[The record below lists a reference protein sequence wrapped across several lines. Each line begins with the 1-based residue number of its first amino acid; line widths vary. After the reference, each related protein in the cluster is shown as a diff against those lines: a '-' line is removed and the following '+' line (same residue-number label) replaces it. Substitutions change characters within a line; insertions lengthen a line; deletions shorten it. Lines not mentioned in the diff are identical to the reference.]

1 MTSTNLENESDT
13 PCLSLRK
20 HARLKVNCCDLG
32 SWIIFIP
39 RKRSQHIPP
48 WKKKETHTRHLLE
61 KGTFQRWINML
72 LSSGYFIWLL
82 PFCLGKKDF
91 RSKSTHVPRIP
102 SPELFVPQ
110 ELHGRQIAQWSQQR
124 LPPGQPKPPS
134 WSDGTNKTRWWMT
147 WSMKMSDLVHKT
159 SLFHGLI
166 IIPILVGLYLF
177 PDIQPKPRVLVTAHL
192 RLSKGKFQLDLRTIF
207 YLNLALLGISEP
219 STVSLYDCN
228 GRRGD
233 VGKEKHLHWQRAF
246 PTFSY
251 IFSSPK
257 KHGSEEG
264 QIKLQQP
271 LSS

>member
-1 MTSTNLENESDT
+1 MCHGSHPIPWAFRTTGASWETDCSVITAETSTWPT
-13 PCLSLRK
+13 
-20 HARLKVNCCDLG
+20 
-32 SWIIFIP
+32 
-39 RKRSQHIPP
+39 KR
-48 WKKKETHTRHLLE
+48 
-61 KGTFQRWINML
+61 
-72 LSSGYFIWLL
+72 
-82 PFCLGKKDF
+82 
-91 RSKSTHVPRIP
+91 
-102 SPELFVPQ
+102 
-110 ELHGRQIAQWSQQR
+110 
-124 LPPGQPKPPS
+124 PS

-147 WSMKMSDLVHKT
+147 WTMKISDLVHKT

>member
-1 MTSTNLENESDT
+1 
-13 PCLSLRK
+13 
-20 HARLKVNCCDLG
+20 
-32 SWIIFIP
+32 
-39 RKRSQHIPP
+39 
-48 WKKKETHTRHLLE
+48 
-61 KGTFQRWINML
+61 ML

-147 WSMKMSDLVHKT
+147 WSMKISDLVHKT
-159 SLFHGLI
+159 SFHGLI